1 MGNIDIRIILVP
13 LAVAFGIA
21 VLLGPMII
29 PILRRLKFG
38 QSIREEGPQ
47 AHLKKAGTPTMGG
60 VIILTSIVLTAV
72 PFTSITLLNEAKSV
86 INADLFFLLF
96 ATLGYGVLGFL
107 DDYIKVVMKRSLGL
121 TANQKLLG
129 QLFIGLVLFWV
140 LLQVRASQPNKYIFD
155 VTIPGTDFSIQLNWL
170 YLPLLLFMMIGASN
184 AVNLTDGLDGLLAG
198 TAACAFGAYAVIG
211 MIQSN
216 PTVAIFSIAVVG
228 ALLGFL
234 VFNAHPAKVF
244 MGDTGSLA
252 LGGGIAA
259 LAVITKTELLLPII
273 GGVFVMETLSVM
285 IQVTSFKLRGKR
297 VFRMSP
303 LHHHFELCG
312 WSEWRVVT
320 TFWFAG
326 FVLAAIGVAL
336 EVFIK

>member
-1 MGNIDIRIILVP
+1 MYDLLDLRMILIP
-13 LAVAFGIA
+13 LAVAFGIG
-21 VLLGPMII
+21 VLLGPMFI
-29 PILRRLKFG
+29 PTLRRLKFG

-60 VIILTSIVLTAV
+60 LIILTSVVLTAI
-72 PFTSITLLNEAKSV
+72 PFSSWALLESREKV

-96 ATLGYGVLGFL
+96 ATLGYGIIGFL

-140 LLQVRASQPNKYIFD
+140 LLQVRATQPDKFIFE
-155 VTIPGTDFSIQLNWL
+155 VAIPGTDWIIQLNWL
-170 YLPLLLFMMIGASN
+170 YLPLLLFMMIGTSN

-198 TAACAFGAYAVIG
+198 TAACAYGAYAIIG
-211 MIQSN
+211 WYQSN
-216 PTVAIFSIAVVG
+216 QTVTIFSIAVVG

-234 VFNAHPAKVF
+234 VYNAHPAKVF

-252 LGGGIAA
+252 LGGGLAA

-273 GGVFVMETLSVM
+273 GGIFVVETLSVM

-303 LHHHFELCG
+303 LHHHFELVG

-320 TFWFAG
+320 TFWFVG
-326 FVLAAIGVAL
+326 FLLAALGVYL
-336 EVFIK
+336 EVFF